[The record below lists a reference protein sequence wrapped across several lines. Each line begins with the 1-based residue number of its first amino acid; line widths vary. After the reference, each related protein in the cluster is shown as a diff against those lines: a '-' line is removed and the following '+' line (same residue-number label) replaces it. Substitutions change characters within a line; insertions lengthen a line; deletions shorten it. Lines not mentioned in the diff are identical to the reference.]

1 MSKGNLAYTYRI
13 YPNKDQ
19 KNLINLTFKVCNE
32 VHNLMIKERA
42 YIYNKFILYVE
53 RCLIS
58 KIEVDEERFFK
69 HNRPKTIDA
78 IKKNNEV
85 YSKVDEF
92 AIYNEQIKI
101 VDAYNRYF
109 SGIDGFPQ
117 TNDKKRLIYNT
128 SNIKNNI
135 RIRGEYIFLPK
146 LGNVKIC
153 IDKNM
158 PNNMQIKKAMIKADN
173 KGRYYVCLMGKM
185 NKKKVGDGSAAK
197 SSVIGAATNH

>member
-1 MSKGNLAYTYRI
+1 MSKSNLTYIYRI
-13 YPNKDQ
+13 YPTQEQ
-19 KNLINLTFKVCNE
+19 KKLINLTFKVCSE

-69 HNRPKTIDA
+69 HNSPKTIDA
-78 IKKNNEV
+78 IKKINED

-153 IDKNM
+153 IDKTM

-173 KGRYYVCLMGKM
+173 KGKYYVCL
-185 NKKKVGDGSAAK
+185 
-197 SSVIGAATNH
+197 IGMFTNEKGR

>member
-1 MSKGNLAYTYRI
+1 MSKSNLVYTYRI
-13 YPNKDQ
+13 YPIKSQKD
-19 KNLINLTFKVCNE
+19 LINLTFKVCNE

-69 HNRPKTIDA
+69 HNSPKTIDA
-78 IKKNNEV
+78 IKKINED

-135 RIRGEYIFLPK
+135 QLRGEYIYLPK
-146 LGNVKIC
+146 LGNVRIC

-158 PNNMQIKKAMIKADN
+158 PNNMQIKKAIIKADN
-173 KGRYYVCLMGKM
+173 KGRYYVCLIGSL
-185 NKKKVGDGSAAK
+185 NKKKEDDISASK
-197 SSVIGAATNH
+197 RNSNKLL

>member
-1 MSKGNLAYTYRI
+1 MSKSSLIYTYRI
-13 YPNKDQ
+13 YPNKNQ
-19 KNLINLTFKVCNE
+19 KDLINLTFKVCRE
-32 VHNLMIKERA
+32 IHNLMIKERA

-53 RCLIS
+53 RCLIN

-69 HNRPKTIDA
+69 HNSPKTIDA
-78 IKKNNEV
+78 IQKIKND
-85 YSKVDEF
+85 YSRVDEL

-128 SNIKNNI
+128 SNVKNNI

-153 IDKNM
+153 IDKAM
-158 PNNMQIKKAMIKADN
+158 PVNMQIKKVMIKSDN
-173 KGRYYVCLMGKM
+173 KGKYYVCLIGRLDS
-185 NKKKVGDGSAAK
+185 KKVGDK
-197 SSVIGAATNH
+197 I

>member
-1 MSKGNLAYTYRI
+1 
-13 YPNKDQ
+13 
-19 KNLINLTFKVCNE
+19 
-32 VHNLMIKERA
+32 MIKERA

-53 RCLIS
+53 RCLIN

-69 HNRPKTIDA
+69 HNSPKTIDA
-78 IKKNNEV
+78 IKKTNED

-128 SNIKNNI
+128 SNINNNI

-153 IDKNM
+153 IDKSI
-158 PNNMQIKKAMIKADN
+158 PNSMQIKKAMIKADI
-173 KGRYYVCLMGKM
+173 KGRYYVCIMGVF
-185 NKKKVGDGSAAK
+185 NKKKEEKSIARK
-197 SSVIGAATNH
+197 SSGNGLTINL